1 MSVNLIQLPPY
12 MTCVCLFWPNSIIL
26 TSFFHSKLILSHLA
40 VILFQEEGH
49 IERLM
54 CQHLIEFFDSFFN
67 RMSIEWWKDVGMT
80 CFQIQIKILGAK
92 IEASYWSR
100 AQNRGVSLVERTPG
114 KKSKALTLI
123 RNSLS
128 FFPHLIIP
136 MREWHWNDRMTWKW
150 YKLIEQICRHTLE
163 GGPLWSIE
171 WYHNERM
178 TLEW

>member
-1 MSVNLIQLPPY
+1 
-12 MTCVCLFWPNSIIL
+12 MTFQVDP
-26 TSFFHSKLILSHLA
+26 LA
-40 VILFQEEGH
+40 SLLYKEWHRNES
-49 IERLM
+49 M
-54 CQHLIEFFDSFFN
+54 T
-67 RMSIEWWKDVGMT
+67 IEW
-80 CFQIQIKILGAK
+80 QIKYIPLPWTTEWWWNDGMRTGWLWLKLSSQNKTVK

-100 AQNRGVSLVERTPG
+100 AQNRGLSLVERTQG
-114 KKSKALTLI
+114 KKSKALTLF

-136 MREWHWNDRMTWKW
+136 MREWHWNDRMTWEW

-163 GGPLWSIE
+163 GGPLLSIE